1 MYWIFIICPGNTA
14 VKETDKN
21 SESWTSHFSSE
32 GSTGKK
38 YICTHICTLYIH
50 IHVCTHQVVES
61 SINKMTYHPSHKN
74 RVLLSIFR
82 GRQNIKI
89 W

>member
-38 YICTHICTLYIH
+38 YICTH
-50 IHVCTHQVVES
+50 QVVES
-61 SINKMTYHPSHKN
+61 LINKMTYHPSHKN